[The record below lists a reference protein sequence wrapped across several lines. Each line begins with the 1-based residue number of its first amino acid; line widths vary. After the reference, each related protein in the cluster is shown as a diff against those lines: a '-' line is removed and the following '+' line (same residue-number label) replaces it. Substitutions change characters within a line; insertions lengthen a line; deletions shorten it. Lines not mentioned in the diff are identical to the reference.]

1 MVGLKEDLLK
11 MADENGYLPLHHA
24 AHNGPDTDNDV
35 FKFLID
41 VYPQALVTMCRIER
55 CVPLHIVLK
64 YNYRSGVLRHFL
76 IDQYLHSM
84 DCVDKK
90 GSKSYFKKILLLI

>member
-24 AHNGPDTDNDV
+24 ARNCPDNDV
-35 FKFLID
+35 FKFMID
-41 VYPQALVTMCRIER
+41 VHPQALVTMCRLER
-55 CVPLHIVLK
+55 CVPLHMLLK
-64 YNYRSGVLRHFL
+64 CNYRSGALRHFL

-84 DCVDKK
+84 DCVDKR
-90 GSKSYFKKILLLI
+90 GSKSYFNKKYVTY